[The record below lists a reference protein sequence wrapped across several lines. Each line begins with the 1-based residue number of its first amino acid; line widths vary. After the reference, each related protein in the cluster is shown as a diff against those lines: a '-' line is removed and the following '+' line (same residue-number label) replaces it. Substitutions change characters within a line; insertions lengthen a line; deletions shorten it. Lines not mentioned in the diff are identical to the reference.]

1 MDAKHRKL
9 LRKQRLHLAK
19 QLIVGDTIV
28 QYLYQEN
35 ILTESHV
42 EEIRSQNTNKKRA
55 IQLLDILP
63 TRGPKA
69 FDFFIDSIQD
79 EYPWIKTKLLDELTR
94 LGDGQTG
101 SAETLKL
108 PEQVQNTIPTEKQLN
123 KLASRLGPDWE
134 NVLISLGLTTVDIY
148 RCRVNHSYSA
158 QSQTLAAFVLWKQKF
173 GKEATVQRLYD
184 AFLENEV
191 HPSLANDIFQLE
203 VESI

>member
-1 MDAKHRKL
+1 MDAKHIKL

-55 IQLLDILP
+55 IKLLDILP

-69 FDFFIDSIQD
+69 FDTFIDSIQD

-101 SAETLKL
+101 SAGMTF
-108 PEQVQNTIPTEKQLN
+108 I
-123 KLASRLGPDWE
+123 
-134 NVLISLGLTTVDIY
+134 
-148 RCRVNHSYSA
+148 
-158 QSQTLAAFVLWKQKF
+158 QTARFFVAVFVTFVLHLLRRIS
-173 GKEATVQRLYD
+173 TL
-184 AFLENEV
+184 
-191 HPSLANDIFQLE
+191 FQVLF
-203 VESI
+203 